1 MVKLFLDTDM
11 GPDCDDA
18 GALQLIHTL
27 CDQGKAALLGVTHCT
42 SSPYGLPTISAINR
56 FNGREVPLGTT
67 ARKGFLIEEN
77 CLRYSL
83 PVAEAFDH
91 EFRGGRPQREAREIF
106 EEVVAAQ
113 PDESV
118 TVVAI
123 GPLNNLADFV
133 SDEAGVELIRC
144 KVNRLVC
151 MAGRFDSA
159 EPEWNVKSDV
169 AAASAVIKK
178 WPGEIVMCGWECG
191 AGVITGAALE
201 GMAGHPVRE
210 AYLDAAGEPVTLE
223 AGYAILERAY
233 DDAGNVTVERYL
245 DRDGL
250 PVTLA
255 EGYAEVR
262 REYDGKHQA
271 ILEAYFDGEGNS
283 TLCASGYAS
292 TRRRY
297 DDAGDCVQRWFYG
310 VDGSPAC
317 TGSGYAQ
324 LTRTFNARHQVLTES
339 YYDADGQPMA
349 LSSGQHMLE
358 YEYDEAGRVGALR
371 YYGTDL
377 APVDLS
383 YGFAE
388 VRRSYDGQGRL
399 IREEY
404 YDAQGSPTE
413 RREGWFAVET
423 DYDANGGVAQ
433 VRYYSTDGTLL
444 KTE

>member
-27 CDQGKAALLGVTHCT
+27 CDQSKAALLGVTHCT

-91 EFRGGRPQREAREIF
+91 EFRGGRPQREAREVF

-133 SDEAGVELIRC
+133 SDEAGVELIRR

-210 AYLDAAGEPVTLE
+210 AYRLWTKGSLRRDSWDLVTAL
-223 AGYAILERAY
+223 YAVL
-233 DDAGNVTVERYL
+233 
-245 DRDGL
+245 
-250 PVTLA
+250 
-255 EGYAEVR
+255 
-262 REYDGKHQA
+262 
-271 ILEAYFDGEGNS
+271 GNS
-283 TLCASGYAS
+283 GWVGSSAPGRIAVDERGV
-292 TRRRY
+292 TRFTPSEGGPHRY
-297 DDAGDCVQRWFYG
+297 
-310 VDGSPAC
+310 
-317 TGSGYAQ
+317 TI
-324 LTRTFNARHQVLTES
+324 N
-339 YYDADGQPMA
+339 
-349 LSSGQHMLE
+349 
-358 YEYDEAGRVGALR
+358 RVGQEKLAGHLNAL
-371 YYGTDL
+371 L
-377 APVDLS
+377 
-383 YGFAE
+383 
-388 VRRSYDGQGRL
+388 
-399 IREEY
+399 
-404 YDAQGSPTE
+404 
-413 RREGWFAVET
+413 
-423 DYDANGGVAQ
+423 
-433 VRYYSTDGTLL
+433 
-444 KTE
+444 